1 MKCNF
6 VFFKTYSKKH
16 LEHFEQQE
24 QEQEQEQEQVHGETL
39 MRKVLLL

>member
-16 LEHFEQQE
+16 LKHFEQQE
-24 QEQEQEQEQVHGETL
+24 QEQEQEQVYGETL